1 MERTGEPGGFV
12 WRTSVER
19 SGIRIM
25 DPREEEL
32 RLEEHTQM
40 GIDQV
45 EKVARENIS

>member
-1 MERTGEPGGFV
+1 M
-12 WRTSVER
+12 ER

-32 RLEEHTQM
+32 RLEGEHTQM

-45 EKVARENIS
+45 EKIARENIS